1 MDDMSLFNG
10 NSGKIYGMDLL
21 AMSSDNLACF
31 SPTNFDSGF
40 DYSQYFG
47 NDVTTSDT
55 AQIFRTTSADA
66 LYSQSIWYE
75 NPLGTVAESPS
86 DLTTSPTGL
95 YCENEWNIPSAT
107 SDFFSPSD
115 LPLSARSTGFVQT
128 ISQSGEST
136 QHSLPGL
143 TASSSGAQSEI
154 DGPAGNGNLEAF
166 PAYWSSTVPFRES
179 TPTASFAFPS
189 SVPTFDANFKP
200 TSSPRRHRQT
210 YSGGAHHNGS
220 GSTTTPGDVAYKSKV
235 NIGHLQNLAVLK
247 SAQEAAA
254 ARSASQSPST
264 FALSGESDVGAIA
277 IPNTEDY
284 YDEFDFPAQPD
295 SQQSETSKQYSW
307 LLDAQ

>member
-1 MDDMSLFNG
+1 
-10 NSGKIYGMDLL
+10 MDLP

-31 SPTNFDSGF
+31 SPTNFDAGF
-40 DYSQYFG
+40 DYSQYFS

-66 LYSQSIWYE
+66 LYSQSMWYE
-75 NPLGTVAESPS
+75 NPLGTVAESPN
-86 DLTTSPTGL
+86 DFTTSPTGV
-95 YCENEWNIPSAT
+95 YSENEWNIPSAT

-115 LPLSARSTGFVQT
+115 LPLSATSTEFVQT

-154 DGPAGNGNLEAF
+154 DGPSGNGTLEAF
-166 PAYWSSTVPFRES
+166 PAYWSHTVPFRES
-179 TPTASFAFPS
+179 TPTAGFTFPS

-210 YSGGAHHNGS
+210 YSGGSQHNHNSS
-220 GSTTTPGDVAYKSKV
+220 GSTTISGDAGWQSAV

-247 SAQEAAA
+247 SAKDAAA
-254 ARSASQSPST
+254 ARSVSQSPNT
-264 FALSGESDVGAIA
+264 FPFTGEGDVGAIA

-284 YDEFDFPAQPD
+284 YDEFDFPAQQD
-295 SQQSETSKQYSW
+295 SRQSETSKQYSW
-307 LLDAQ
+307 LLDTQ